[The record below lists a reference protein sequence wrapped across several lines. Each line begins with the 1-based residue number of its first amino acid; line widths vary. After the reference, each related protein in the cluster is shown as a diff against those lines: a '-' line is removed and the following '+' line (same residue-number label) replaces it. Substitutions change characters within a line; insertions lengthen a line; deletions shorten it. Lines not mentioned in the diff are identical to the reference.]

1 MNDLNMNR
9 LPVPTWNQ
17 CGVNSAPK
25 AAALPEIPGD
35 DWGEANIAFTLPA
48 GVGEAENDFTA
59 FSESGMG
66 EAVDTYLLENATVR
80 HALTVAE
87 DTKVEAP
94 ALFEVTLDAAHP
106 NALSV
111 LSVDAKAGSSLT
123 VVQVVRGDAEGGV
136 SANLTRIR
144 AAEGAHVVLV
154 QVQLLG
160 NRARRWNAVAIE
172 QGTSARV
179 EQVRIELG
187 GSVVA
192 CGARTLLNHN
202 KCEYDLDAVY
212 FGHGNDVLD
221 FNDVSV
227 HTGRDTLCEMHTAGV
242 LTGSADKILRGTVD
256 FQRGAKRGVGHES
269 EDVLLFS
276 PSARNRTA
284 PLILCGEEE
293 VEGQHAASVGRLDEN
308 KLYYL
313 RSRGLS
319 EAQARRLMVDARFA
333 PAIDKIPLGS
343 LQDEVRENVAR
354 RLNDELDG

>member
-1 MNDLNMNR
+1 MEELEKKLGYTFRDPELLR
-9 LPVPTWNQ
+9 
-17 CGVNSAPK
+17 
-25 AAALPEIPGD
+25 AALYHSSY
-35 DWGEANIAFTLPA
+35 AN
-48 GVGEAENDFTA
+48 EHR
-59 FSESGMG
+59 SEGIRSN
-66 EAVDTYLLENATVR
+66 ERLEF
-80 HALTVAE
+80 L
-87 DTKVEAP
+87 
-94 ALFEVTLDAAHP
+94 
-106 NALSV
+106 
-111 LSVDAKAGSSLT
+111 
-123 VVQVVRGDAEGGV
+123 GDAVLGFV
-136 SANLTRIR
+136 SAEHLFKKHPELPEGDLTRIR

-160 NRARRWNAVAIE
+160 NRARRWDAVAIE

-212 FGHGNDVLD
+212 FGHSNDVLD

-319 EAQARRLMVDARFA
+319 ESQARRLMVDARFA
-333 PAIDKIPLGS
+333 PAIDKIPLDS

>member
-1 MNDLNMNR
+1 MTTTMNR
-9 LPVPTWNQ
+9 LPVSTWNPL
-17 CGVNSAPK
+17 GVNYAP
-25 AAALPEIPGD
+25 ASAALPAVPAAG
-35 DWGEANIAFTLPA
+35 WAKAEALSPALPA
-48 GVGEAENDFTA
+48 GVTAPAAADFGSFA
-59 FSESGMG
+59 ASGMG
-66 EAVDTYLLENATVR
+66 AETDAWLAANANLVNHLAVTGTADAPVMFETALDADR
-80 HALTVAE
+80 PHALTYL
-87 DTKVEAP
+87 TI
-94 ALFEVTLDAAHP
+94 DAA
-106 NALSV
+106 
-111 LSVDAKAGSSLT
+111 AGSSLT

-212 FGHGNDVLD
+212 FGHSNDVLD

-227 HTGRDTLCEMHTAGV
+227 HTGMDTLCEMHTAGV
-242 LTGSADKILRGTVD
+242 LNGHASKILRGTID
-256 FQRGAKRGVGHES
+256 FRRGAKRGVGHES

-276 PSARNRTA
+276 PNARNRTA

-293 VEGQHAASVGRLDEN
+293 VEGQHAASIGRLDEE

-333 PAIDKIPLGS
+333 PALDKIPLEA
-343 LQDEVRENVAR
+343 LRTEVQEEAAR
-354 RLNDELDG
+354 RLDDHAE